1 MIQECLEYTAG
12 KALSLLMGGRIF
24 SAAAAAAGSQTDQSL
39 TTDVQESVQEVTS
52 EATREVNQFVQFF
65 QDHLPELAAF
75 GVRVILAFVIFFIGS
90 KAIKWIRKLVRKSF
104 ERTNADA
111 GVSQFVD
118 SVLKFGLYALLLFI
132 IATKF
137 GVESS
142 SVAALIAS
150 AGVAIGL
157 ALQGSLSNIAGGILI
172 LLLKPFAVGDYI
184 IVTQEGIEGTV
195 KEIQIFYTKLATV
208 DNQAVVVPNSILTNN
223 SLTNVTARP
232 ERKLDLKVGI
242 SYDADLKKAK
252 ALIEDMLLDDPCI
265 IQDEEIRVFVDTL
278 GDSAVIIGLR
288 AWVKTEEYW
297 TTRWRIMEE
306 IKLKFD
312 EEGIDIPYSQLTVH
326 VRGKE
331 ECICPG
337 AGREP
342 VRTEQ
347 SEKENP

>member
-1 MIQECLEYTAG
+1 MMGIDTILSTAIL
-12 KALSLLMGGRIF
+12 AVDVTSESL
-24 SAAAAAAGSQTDQSL
+24 GS
-39 TTDVQESVQEVTS
+39 DVQESVQGVTS
-52 EATREVNQFVQFF
+52 EATQEVSQMVQFF
-65 QDHLPELAAF
+65 EDHIPDLVAF
-75 GVRVILAFVIFFIGS
+75 GIQVLLALVFFFVGS
-90 KAIKWIRKLVRKSF
+90 KVIKWIRKIVRKSF
-104 ERTNADA
+104 ERANADA

-118 SVLKFGLYALLLFI
+118 SMLKFGLYALLIFI

-150 AGVAIGL
+150 AGVAVGL
-157 ALQGSLSNIAGGILI
+157 ALQGSLSNFAGGILI

-208 DNQAVVVPNSILTNN
+208 DNQTVVVPNSILTNN

-252 ALIEDMLLDDPCI
+252 SLIEDMLLHDESI
-265 IQDEEIRVFVDTL
+265 IQDEEIRVFVASL

-297 TTRWRIMEE
+297 ATRWRLMEE
-306 IKLKFD
+306 IKLTFD
-312 EEGIDIPYSQLTVH
+312 AEGIDIPYNQLTVH
-326 VRGKE
+326 VRE
-331 ECICPG
+331 EG
-337 AGREP
+337 
-342 VRTEQ
+342 
-347 SEKENP
+347 

>member
-1 MIQECLEYTAG
+1 
-12 KALSLLMGGRIF
+12 MGIDTIL
-24 SAAAAAAGSQTDQSL
+24 SAAVLAVDVTSESLGS
-39 TTDVQESVQEVTS
+39 DVQESVQGVTS
-52 EATREVNQFVQFF
+52 EATQEVSQMVQFF
-65 QDHLPELAAF
+65 EDHIPDLVAF
-75 GVRVILAFVIFFIGS
+75 GIQVLLALVFFFVGS
-90 KAIKWIRKLVRKSF
+90 KVIKWIRKIVRKSF
-104 ERTNADA
+104 ERANADA

-118 SVLKFGLYALLLFI
+118 SMLKFGLYALLIFI

-150 AGVAIGL
+150 AGVAVGL
-157 ALQGSLSNIAGGILI
+157 ALQGSLSNFAGGILI

-208 DNQAVVVPNSILTNN
+208 DNQTVVVPNSILTNN

-252 ALIEDMLLDDPCI
+252 SLIEDMLLHDESI
-265 IQDEEIRVFVDTL
+265 IQDEEIRVFVASL
-278 GDSAVIIGLR
+278 GDSAVMIGLR

-297 TTRWRIMEE
+297 ATRWRLMEE
-306 IKLKFD
+306 IKLTFD
-312 EEGIDIPYSQLTVH
+312 AEGIDIPYNQLTVH
-326 VRGKE
+326 VH
-331 ECICPG
+331 
-337 AGREP
+337 
-342 VRTEQ
+342 EQ
-347 SEKENP
+347 EKNRK

>member
-1 MIQECLEYTAG
+1 M
-12 KALSLLMGGRIF
+12 MGIDTIL
-24 SAAAAAAGSQTDQSL
+24 SAAVLAVDVTSESLGS
-39 TTDVQESVQEVTS
+39 DVQESVQGVTS
-52 EATREVNQFVQFF
+52 EATQEVSQMVQFF
-65 QDHLPELAAF
+65 EDHIPDLVAF
-75 GVRVILAFVIFFIGS
+75 GIQVLLALVFFFVGS
-90 KAIKWIRKLVRKSF
+90 KVIKWIRKIVRKSF
-104 ERTNADA
+104 ERANADA

-118 SVLKFGLYALLLFI
+118 SMLKFGLYALLIFI

-150 AGVAIGL
+150 AGVAVGL
-157 ALQGSLSNIAGGILI
+157 ALQGSLSNFAGGILI

-208 DNQAVVVPNSILTNN
+208 DNQTVVVPNSILTNN

-252 ALIEDMLLDDPCI
+252 SLIEDMLLHDESI
-265 IQDEEIRVFVDTL
+265 IQDEEIRVFVASL
-278 GDSAVIIGLR
+278 GDSAVMIGLR

-297 TTRWRIMEE
+297 ATRWRLMEE
-306 IKLKFD
+306 IKLTFD
-312 EEGIDIPYSQLTVH
+312 AEGIDIPYNQLTVH
-326 VRGKE
+326 VRE
-331 ECICPG
+331 EG
-337 AGREP
+337 
-342 VRTEQ
+342 
-347 SEKENP
+347 

>member
-1 MIQECLEYTAG
+1 M
-12 KALSLLMGGRIF
+12 MGIDTIL
-24 SAAAAAAGSQTDQSL
+24 SAAALAVDVTSESLGS
-39 TTDVQESVQEVTS
+39 DVQESVQGVTS
-52 EATREVNQFVQFF
+52 EATQEVSQMVQFF
-65 QDHLPELAAF
+65 EDHIPDLVAF
-75 GVRVILAFVIFFIGS
+75 GIQVLLALVFFFVGS
-90 KAIKWIRKLVRKSF
+90 KVIKWIRKIVRKSF
-104 ERTNADA
+104 ERANADA

-118 SVLKFGLYALLLFI
+118 SMLKFGLYALLIFI

-150 AGVAIGL
+150 AGVAVGL
-157 ALQGSLSNIAGGILI
+157 ALQGSLSNFAGGILI

-208 DNQAVVVPNSILTNN
+208 DNQTVVVPNSILTNN

-252 ALIEDMLLDDPCI
+252 SLIEDMLHQDPSVM
-265 IQDEEIRVFVDTL
+265 QDEEIRVFVDSL
-278 GDSAVIIGLR
+278 ADSAVMIGLR

-297 TTRWRIMEE
+297 TTRWRLMEE
-306 IKLKFD
+306 IKLTFD
-312 EEGIDIPYSQLTVH
+312 AEGIDIPYNQLTVH
-326 VRGKE
+326 VH
-331 ECICPG
+331 
-337 AGREP
+337 
-342 VRTEQ
+342 EQ
-347 SEKENP
+347 EKNRK

>member
-1 MIQECLEYTAG
+1 M
-12 KALSLLMGGRIF
+12 MGIDTIL
-24 SAAAAAAGSQTDQSL
+24 SAAALAVDVTSESLGS
-39 TTDVQESVQEVTS
+39 DVQESVQGVTS
-52 EATREVNQFVQFF
+52 EATQEVSQMVQFF
-65 QDHLPELAAF
+65 EDHIPDLVAF
-75 GVRVILAFVIFFIGS
+75 GIQVLLALVFFFVGS
-90 KAIKWIRKLVRKSF
+90 KVIKWIRKIVRKSF
-104 ERTNADA
+104 ERANADA

-118 SVLKFGLYALLLFI
+118 SMLKFGLYALLIFI

-150 AGVAIGL
+150 AGVAVGL
-157 ALQGSLSNIAGGILI
+157 ALQGILSNFAGGILI

-208 DNQAVVVPNSILTNN
+208 DNQTVVVPNSILTNN

-252 ALIEDMLLDDPCI
+252 SLIEDMLLHDESI
-265 IQDEEIRVFVDTL
+265 IQDEEIRVFVASL
-278 GDSAVIIGLR
+278 GDSAVMIGLR

-297 TTRWRIMEE
+297 ATRWRLMEE
-306 IKLKFD
+306 IKLTFD
-312 EEGIDIPYSQLTVH
+312 AEGIDIPYNQLTVH
-326 VRGKE
+326 VRE
-331 ECICPG
+331 EG
-337 AGREP
+337 
-342 VRTEQ
+342 
-347 SEKENP
+347 

>member
-1 MIQECLEYTAG
+1 
-12 KALSLLMGGRIF
+12 MGIDTIL
-24 SAAAAAAGSQTDQSL
+24 SAAVLAVDVTSESLGS
-39 TTDVQESVQEVTS
+39 DVQESVQGVTS
-52 EATREVNQFVQFF
+52 EATQEVSQMVQFF
-65 QDHLPELAAF
+65 EDHIPDLVAF
-75 GVRVILAFVIFFIGS
+75 GIQVLLALVFFFVGS
-90 KAIKWIRKLVRKSF
+90 KVIKWIRKIVRKSF
-104 ERTNADA
+104 ERANADA

-118 SVLKFGLYALLLFI
+118 SMLKFGLYALLIFI

-150 AGVAIGL
+150 AGVAVGL
-157 ALQGSLSNIAGGILI
+157 ALQGSLSNFAGGILI

-208 DNQAVVVPNSILTNN
+208 DNQTVVVPNSILTNN

-252 ALIEDMLLDDPCI
+252 SLIEDMLHQDPSVM
-265 IQDEEIRVFVDTL
+265 QDEEIRVFVDSL
-278 GDSAVIIGLR
+278 ADSAVMIGLR

-297 TTRWRIMEE
+297 TTRWRLMEE
-306 IKLKFD
+306 IKLTFD
-312 EEGIDIPYSQLTVH
+312 AEGIDIPYNQLTVH
-326 VRGKE
+326 VRE
-331 ECICPG
+331 EG
-337 AGREP
+337 
-342 VRTEQ
+342 
-347 SEKENP
+347 

>member
-1 MIQECLEYTAG
+1 M
-12 KALSLLMGGRIF
+12 MGIDTIL
-24 SAAAAAAGSQTDQSL
+24 SAAVLAVDVTSESLGS
-39 TTDVQESVQEVTS
+39 DVQESVQGVTS
-52 EATREVNQFVQFF
+52 EATQEVSQMVQFF
-65 QDHLPELAAF
+65 KDHIPDLVAF
-75 GVRVILAFVIFFIGS
+75 GIQVLLALVFFFVGS
-90 KAIKWIRKLVRKSF
+90 KVIKWIRKIVRKSF
-104 ERTNADA
+104 ERANADA

-118 SVLKFGLYALLLFI
+118 SMLKFGLYALLIFI

-150 AGVAIGL
+150 AGVAVGL
-157 ALQGSLSNIAGGILI
+157 ALQGSLSNFAGGILI

-208 DNQAVVVPNSILTNN
+208 DNQTVVVPNSILTNN

-252 ALIEDMLLDDPCI
+252 SLIEDMLLHDESI
-265 IQDEEIRVFVDTL
+265 IQDEEIRVFVDSL
-278 GDSAVIIGLR
+278 ADSAVMIGLR

-297 TTRWRIMEE
+297 ATRWRLMEE
-306 IKLKFD
+306 IKLTFD
-312 EEGIDIPYSQLTVH
+312 AEGIDIPYNQLTVH
-326 VRGKE
+326 VREEGK
-331 ECICPG
+331 
-337 AGREP
+337 
-342 VRTEQ
+342 
-347 SEKENP
+347 